1 LQANQPEQSEV
12 SRYRLMVMDQD
23 GSDTQLL
30 FPRDGETGLEPQMIC
45 WSPSP
50 INDMGLYAIA
60 VIYQGNLY
68 LIDVP
73 EKAGDEG
80 QLRQITGDGLVSR
93 VVWSNIQ

>member
-1 LQANQPEQSEV
+1 
-12 SRYRLMVMDQD
+12 
-23 GSDTQLL
+23 
-30 FPRDGETGLEPQMIC
+30 MIC